1 MISVFS
7 VVAALVL
14 GVGIVLGTVS
24 SWRVGHTPRQ
34 MWHSAG
40 WLYIVW
46 LLLLC
51 MAVAS

>member
-1 MISVFS
+1 MISVILS
-7 VVAALVL
+7 VAVAVL
-14 GVGIVLGTVS
+14 TVGIVLGTVS
-24 SWRVGHTPRQ
+24 SWRVGHSPRQ

-51 MAVAS
+51 MAVTS